1 MNNEE
6 FYEVNEL
13 MAASATQNV
22 SPRIGDSYMNAD
34 GENDEFYNASADRKE
49 GETRDIEEES
59 KDKKEEM
66 KGLKVVQ
73 KQE

>member
-34 GENDEFYNASADRKE
+34 GEDDEFFNASSNSQRRKDQRYRRRE
-49 GETRDIEEES
+49 QRQKRRDERYVRA
-59 KDKKEEM
+59 
-66 KGLKVVQ
+66 LWF
-73 KQE
+73 